1 MSNRTSSDS
10 SAERPLPNNLEAER
24 SVLGAI
30 LIDNSQFPGVIEKL
44 RAGDFMHGHHQR
56 IYKTMLALVEAN
68 KPIDLVTLSD
78 QLEAA
83 HELEAAGGFAYL
95 SQLLDG
101 VPKVGNVLHYA
112 DIVKEK
118 SVLRSVIHTAF
129 AIQNK
134 ALEGLTKPADLGMY
148 VDSIVKSLSANGS
161 GKRHEAI
168 DGTDLLL
175 MDLRPRSYVVSP
187 VFPTQG
193 IVMCHAW
200 RGTGKT
206 YFGLELAY
214 AIARGINTFEWTVPQ
229 RRRVLYVDGEMPSNA
244 LQLRYGNI
252 VRGRN
257 MGDQPDMGLPE
268 KGYVRF
274 LTRDFHTIPHIASSE
289 GQRYIESFLEDD
301 MILFLDN
308 LATLAPGGKEG
319 QEEWFPIQEWLL
331 RLRHRNVHTFFFHH
345 EGKGFTQRGASGRE
359 DVLDSVIQLRHP
371 PDYNEAEGLRC
382 EVHLE
387 KYRSGPKGEG
397 GHPFEISLR
406 NDEEGQRVVWACRRL
421 KELTEERAFE
431 MYDTGMNPRDIGEEL
446 HISRFAAYR
455 LQKKWRI
462 AKASL

>member
-1 MSNRTSSDS
+1 MSDQRDTSI
-10 SAERPLPNNLEAER
+10 ERPLPNNLEAER

-30 LIDNSQFPGVIEKL
+30 LIDNSQFSGVTEKL
-44 RAGDFMHGHHQR
+44 IAGDFMHGHHQR
-56 IYKTMLALVEAN
+56 IYKTMLALTEAN

-78 QLEAA
+78 QLEAG

-112 DIVKEK
+112 DIIKEK

-134 ALEGLTKPADLGMY
+134 ALEGLTKPADLGTY
-148 VDSIVKSLSANGS
+148 VDAIVKSLSANGS

-168 DGTDLLL
+168 DCAELLM
-175 MDLRPRSYVVSP
+175 MDLRPRSYVIRP
-187 VFPTQG
+187 VFPSQG

-206 YFGLELAY
+206 YLGLELAY
-214 AIARGINTFEWTVPQ
+214 AIARGVSTFQWEVPE
-229 RRRVLYVDGEMPSNA
+229 RRHVVYVDGELPANL
-244 LQLRYGNI
+244 LQLCVNNI
-252 VRGRN
+252 IRGRCL
-257 MGDQPDMGLPE
+257 DQEADMGLPG
-268 KGYVRF
+268 KGFLRF
-274 LTRDFHTIPHIASSE
+274 LTRDFHTIPHIASSD

-301 MILFLDN
+301 TVLFLDN
-308 LATLAPGGKEG
+308 LTSLAPGGKEG

-331 RLRHRNVHTFFFHH
+331 RLRHRNIHTFFFHH
-345 EGKGFTQRGASGRE
+345 SGKGMTQRGASGRE
-359 DVLDSVIQLRHP
+359 DVLDTVIQLRHP

-387 KYRSGPKGEG
+387 KHRGDPNGEG
-397 GHPFEISLR
+397 SRPFEISLR
-406 NDEEGQRVVWACRRL
+406 RDDEGKRVVWAWQRL

-431 MYDTGMNPRDIGEEL
+431 MFDTGMNPRDIGEEL

-462 AKASL
+462 AKVSL